1 LSALF
6 YLIIYCLVGSFN
18 FTFHFSGFHLSFL
31 ASCLFSVLG
40 KKKLSL
46 VLTLLFI
53 WFSFLPFIQ
62 CFSFPLF
69 SPFLI
74 LVFFCSYRLT
84 DISCPLKTLL
94 HAFFSLFIFFT
105 LFVSFS
111 LCLSISGSLLLFLSF
126 YMFLSL
132 CISIWRCVSFVKQS
146 ASYQENNIWCIRKL
160 DRSEKWFII
169 LILGKT
175 V

>member
-1 LSALF
+1 MSALF
-6 YLIIYCLVGSFN
+6 YLIIYCLVGSFS

-84 DISCPLKTLL
+84 DISCPFKTLL
-94 HAFFSLFIFFT
+94 HAFFSLFIFY
-105 LFVSFS
+105 SFP
-111 LCLSISGSLLLFLSF
+111 F
-126 YMFLSL
+126 FLSL
-132 CISIWRCVSFVKQS
+132 FVYFWLSSSVSLFLYVSFILYFDLKVRFVR
-146 ASYQENNIWCIRKL
+146 ETERLIPRK
-160 DRSEKWFII
+160 
-169 LILGKT
+169 
-175 V
+175 